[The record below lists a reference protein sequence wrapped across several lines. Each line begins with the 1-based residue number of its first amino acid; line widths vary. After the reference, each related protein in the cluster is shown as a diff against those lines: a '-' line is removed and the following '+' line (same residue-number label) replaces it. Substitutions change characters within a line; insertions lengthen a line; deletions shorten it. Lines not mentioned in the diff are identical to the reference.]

1 MQTFGWNLLQFARS
15 VDNLT
20 QEIVDGMKELTSAYF
35 LSKGGI
41 GACYFCVHRTGA
53 TFEGVPAFKTVWSSE
68 ENSETQV
75 VRRYKSS
82 SSNESPSLRALA
94 YNEDRCLWVT
104 ATYNTDR
111 NQQPD
116 GATLD
121 NVPADGLA
129 DQWRIHAVEDEKA
142 LPPYVRLH
150 DNPCRTLLALPLA
163 HHGQKLGVL
172 VVEFERQIILTVGA
186 RQEVDFMREA
196 LGRILW
202 LQDAAMSQQN
212 GTRKAFEQ
220 LKVVVT
226 DNTSSIDPPT
236 IFFAYPENSDLTVI
250 SSIKRTIVDAYGSRL
265 KLSAWDEMASPGQ
278 ITDHLV
284 DEISRSKYGICYL
297 SELTKRPASKSKQQK
312 YIDNSNVL
320 IEAGMMYALR
330 NSRLSPTTAWIPVRE
345 AENWTEPV
353 PFDFVAERMILVP
366 RGNNGKL
373 QSVKFDEEIKKG
385 MDAMLDS

>member
-15 VDNLT
+15 VDNLP

-35 LSKGGI
+35 LCKDGLD
-41 GACYFCVHRTGA
+41 ACYFCVHRTGA
-53 TFEGVPAFKTVWSSE
+53 TFEGVPALKTVWSSE

-75 VRRYKSS
+75 VRRYKNSS
-82 SSNESPSLRALA
+82 SSESPSLRALA

-104 ATYNTDR
+104 ATHDTDR
-111 NQQPD
+111 NQPPD
-116 GATLD
+116 SVTLD
-121 NVPADGLA
+121 NARADGLV
-129 DQWRIHAVEDEKA
+129 DQWRLHAVEDEKT
-142 LPPYVRLH
+142 LPPYVSLH
-150 DNPCRTLLALPLA
+150 DNPCQTLLALPLA

-172 VVEFERQIILTVGA
+172 VVEFNRQIILTDSA
-186 RQEVDFMREA
+186 RQEVDLIREA

-202 LQDAAMSQQN
+202 LQDAAMSQQD

-226 DNTSSIDPPT
+226 DSTSSVDPPT
-236 IFFAYPENSDLTVI
+236 IFFAYPGNSDPTVI
-250 SSIKRTIVDAYGSRL
+250 SSIKRTIVDAYGNRL

-278 ITDHLV
+278 ITDQLV

-297 SELTKRPASKSKQQK
+297 SELPKRPAGKANQQK

-320 IEAGMMYALR
+320 IEAGMLYALR

-345 AENWTEPV
+345 TEDWTEPV

-373 QSVKFDEEIKKG
+373 QGEKFDEELKKG
-385 MDAMLDS
+385 IDAMLDS